1 MELRKVMNQKKLFCI
16 AALKI
21 GKDCSKL
28 IRKNL
33 KPGFYLFNNRCRL
46 ENDKIVLNPEFNIED
61 NIYGD
66 NIFLHAIVGMNG
78 SGKSSL
84 LELIYRMVNNFSCFI
99 DEKKRKRSNLLFVC
113 DIDAV
118 LYYTINETLYKL
130 ICKEDSVRLIEEKN
144 SKETTISENASNIV
158 KITEKFFYTIV
169 TNYSMQSLIS
179 SDYKGEKC
187 IKIPGGYTKTEPWIH
202 RIFHKND
209 GYSTATV
216 LNPYRSKDGWIDVG
230 KEERFTVSRLSSLL
244 YYYKKNGLNLVH
256 EYGLENVTF
265 RYDWQ
270 YIGERLKPWHSNLAK
285 KNYIKEK
292 ANQKSCGEIHPEL
305 DPEWDDFLCDVQN
318 IFFDLGSFLKKNP
331 NTFIRLIA
339 NAFGFDNDMVYD
351 KIEID
356 SYGYL
361 AYKVLSIASK
371 YSLYSKYHDLGDITK
386 LDKIATKKES
396 VLLQSLVRKILHKD
410 ESHITVKVHQVYNF
424 LNNYGA
430 IKKLLTKS
438 NGFSVED
445 YLKCLK
451 FDSAGTSLMA
461 LKRHLPPPFFIPSV
475 FLYKEQQEGKKKIG
489 NIPFEKLSSGER
501 QLFSTLSTCVYHM
514 ENLLSVKSEDLPKY
528 NNVNLIF
535 EEIEISFHP
544 DYQRCFVDNLISMI
558 KRLGYNKKFMINII
572 LVTHSPFVLSDIPKQ
587 NILYLKNGTDVSNDI
602 RVNPFAASICD
613 VLHQS
618 FFLEN
623 GFIGAFAQKR
633 IDELI
638 ECITGK
644 EKIDK
649 EKIKSRINNLIGE
662 PVIREYMLDK
672 AAHKE

>member
-1 MELRKVMNQKKLFCI
+1 MNQKNLFCI

-21 GKDCSKL
+21 GKDCSGL

-61 NIYGD
+61 NIYGK

-84 LELIYRMVNNFSCFI
+84 LELIYRMVNNFSYIFGLSYGIKPISRFI
-99 DEKKRKRSNLLFVC
+99 LDLNADLYYAINNSLFVLRC
-113 DIDAV
+113 VRDELILKKNGIVILDA
-118 LYYTINETLYKL
+118 TQQEIKEINQNEV
-130 ICKEDSVRLIEEKN
+130 DSTK
-144 SKETTISENASNIV
+144 S
-158 KITEKFFYTIV
+158 FFYTVV
-169 TNYSMQSLIS
+169 TNYSVQSLIL
-179 SDYKGEKC
+179 SDYSDEKTVGKKGYSNRDSWL
-187 IKIPGGYTKTEPWIH
+187 PPL
-202 RIFHKND
+202 FHKND
-209 GYSTATV
+209 GYSTSIV
-216 LNPYRSKDGWIDVG
+216 LNPYRSPDGWIDMK
-230 KEERFTVSRLSSLL
+230 KEEFLTVSRLSSLL
-244 YYYKKNGLNLVH
+244 VFYEEKKKRILT
-256 EYGLENVTF
+256 EYGLKDVCFVYQMN
-265 RYDWQ
+265 YA
-270 YIGERLKPWHSNLAK
+270 GNKLKKWIRDHEYS
-285 KNYIKEK
+285 
-292 ANQKSCGEIHPEL
+292 QEIAES
-305 DPEWDDFLCDVQN
+305 EEEDFLFFIDQT
-318 IFFDLGSFLKKNP
+318 FFDFFKHNEDYPKSYVSVVSKEYGFSACDKKK
-331 NTFIRLIA
+331 RMIA
-339 NAFGFDNDMVYD
+339 
-351 KIEID
+351 D
-356 SYGYL
+356 SYMYL
-361 AYKVLSIASK
+361 VYKTLSIASK
-371 YSLYSKYHDLGDITK
+371 YPLYAEFRDFVKDLK
-386 LDKIATKKES
+386 CKENLDNKKINELKR
-396 VLLQSLVRKILHKD
+396 LVELIKND
-410 ESHITVKVHQVYNF
+410 TSHIAIKVHQVLAFLDKYNEYETF
-424 LNNYGA
+424 FDKNEFSIYPYLKIMGA
-430 IKKLLTKS
+430 DLKKDTIIEIKK
-438 NGFSVED
+438 
-445 YLKCLK
+445 K
-451 FDSAGTSLMA
+451 F
-461 LKRHLPPPFFIPSV
+461 PPAFFRSKI
-475 FLYKEQQEGKKKIG
+475 FLYKGKFNEKDKC
-489 NIPFEKLSSGER
+489 NPVSYEKLSSGEK
-501 QLFSTLSTCVYHM
+501 QLLSTLSTCVYHM
-514 ENLLSVKSEDLPKY
+514 ENLVSVKSEKIPRY
-528 NNVNLIF
+528 NKVNLIF

-544 DYQRCFVDNLISMI
+544 DFQRCFVDNLISMI

>member
-1 MELRKVMNQKKLFCI
+1 MEQKNLFCI

-21 GKDCSKL
+21 GKECSEL

-144 SKETTISENASNIV
+144 SKETTISENTSNIV

-230 KEERFTVSRLSSLL
+230 KEERFTISRLSSLL
-244 YYYKKNGLNLVH
+244 YYYEKKGLNLVN
-256 EYGLENVTF
+256 EYGLKNVTF
-265 RYDWQ
+265 KYDWN
-270 YIGERLKPWHSNLAK
+270 YVEERLNPWLVDLAK
-285 KNYIKEK
+285 KKYIKEK
-292 ANQKSCGEIHPEL
+292 VDKKNYEKLCPEF
-305 DPEWDDFLCDVQN
+305 DQEWDDFLVDIQK
-318 IFFDLGSFLKKNP
+318 IFFDLGSFLKKES
-331 NTFIRLIA
+331 NTFISFIA
-339 NAFGFDNDMVYD
+339 NEFGFDDEAVYD
-351 KIEID
+351 KIQIN

-371 YSLYSKYHDLGDITK
+371 YSLYSEYHDLGDVTK
-386 LDKIATKKES
+386 LDKIATKNERA
-396 VLLQSLVRKILHKD
+396 LLRSLVHEILYED
-410 ESHITVKVHQVYNF
+410 ESHVTVKVHQVYNF

-430 IKKLLTKS
+430 IKKLLAKS
-438 NGFSVED
+438 NGFSVEE
-445 YLKCLK
+445 YLKCLR
-451 FDSAGTSLMA
+451 FDSADASLMA
-461 LKRHLPPPFFIPSV
+461 LKQHLPPPFFIPSV
-475 FLYKEQQEGKKKIG
+475 FLYRNQQKGKKKIG
-489 NIPFEKLSSGER
+489 NIPFERLSSGER

-514 ENLLSVKSEDLPKY
+514 ENLMSVKSKKLPKY

-535 EEIEISFHP
+535 EEVEICFHP
-544 DYQRCFVDNLISMI
+544 DYQRCFVNNLISMI
-558 KRLGYNKKFMINII
+558 ERLGYSDKFMINII

-587 NILYLKNGTDVSNDI
+587 NILYLKNGKDVSNAVRI
-602 RVNPFAASICD
+602 NPFAANICD

-623 GFIGAFAQKR
+623 GFIGAFAQKQ
-633 IDELI
+633 IDKLI
-638 ECITGK
+638 DSFEG
-644 EKIDK
+644 ERKIDK
-649 EKIKSRINNLIGE
+649 DKIKNRINDLIGE
-662 PVIREYMLDK
+662 PVIRDYLLNIV
-672 AAHKE
+672 ACKE

>member
-1 MELRKVMNQKKLFCI
+1 MNQKNLFCI

-21 GKDCSKL
+21 GKECSEL

-33 KPGFYLFNNRCRL
+33 KPGLYLFNNRCRL
-46 ENDKIVLNPEFNIED
+46 ENDKIVLNSEFNIED
-61 NIYGD
+61 NIYGE

-84 LELIYRMVNNFSCFI
+84 LELIYRMVNNFSYMV
-99 DEKKRKRSNLLFVC
+99 DQKKRKRSNLLFVC
-113 DIDAV
+113 DINAE
-118 LYYTINETLYKL
+118 LYYTINDTLYKL
-130 ICKEDSVRLIEEKN
+130 ICKEESVRLIEEKDG
-144 SKETTISENASNIV
+144 KEIAISEMSSNIV

-179 SDYKGEKC
+179 SDYKGENC
-187 IKIPGGYTKTEPWIH
+187 FGISCGYTNTEPWIH

-230 KEERFTVSRLSSLL
+230 KEERLTVSRLSSLL
-244 YYYKKNGLNLVH
+244 YYYKKNGLNLVN

-265 RYDWQ
+265 KYDCQ
-270 YIGERLKPWHSNLAK
+270 YVNERLNLWVTELAK
-285 KNYIKEK
+285 KAYEKQKENMETGKIMSPEDVFRLYNLFVNIQK
-292 ANQKSCGEIHPEL
+292 AHFDIV
-305 DPEWDDFLCDVQN
+305 DFLNKNINSFFYIIVSEFGYVQN
-318 IFFDLGSFLKKNP
+318 
-331 NTFIRLIA
+331 RE
-339 NAFGFDNDMVYD
+339 YD
-351 KIEID
+351 ELEVA

-361 AYKVLSIASK
+361 GYKILSIASK
-371 YSLYSKYHDLGDITK
+371 YSLYLKYRDLGGILN
-386 LDKIATKKES
+386 LDKEATKKERKS
-396 VLLQSLVRKILHKD
+396 LISLVNEIINKD
-410 ESHITVKVHQVYNF
+410 KSHITVKVHQVKNF
-424 LNNYGA
+424 LNNYSRLKA
-430 IKKLLTKS
+430 IHDKS
-438 NGFSVED
+438 KGFSIEK
-445 YLKCLK
+445 YLKCLNVDATK
-451 FDSAGTSLMA
+451 ISLME

-475 FLYKEQQEGKKKIG
+475 FLYKEQKKNTKKVRSIS
-489 NIPFEKLSSGER
+489 FEKLSSGER

-514 ENLLSVKSEDLPKY
+514 ENLMSVKSEKLPKY

-535 EEIEISFHP
+535 EEVEICFHP

-558 KRLGYNKKFMINII
+558 ERLGYNQKFMINII

-633 IDELI
+633 INELI

-649 EKIKSRINNLIGE
+649 EKIESRINKLIGE

-672 AAHKE
+672 VARKE

>member
-1 MELRKVMNQKKLFCI
+1 MNRKQLFCI

-21 GKDCSKL
+21 GTDCSEL

-46 ENDKIVLNPEFNIED
+46 ENDKIVLNLEFNIED
-61 NIYGD
+61 NIYGE

-84 LELIYRMVNNFSCFI
+84 LEIIYRMVNNFSF
-99 DEKKRKRSNLLFVC
+99 DVDYKKRKMSNLLYVC
-113 DIDAV
+113 DLDAE
-118 LYYTINETLYKL
+118 LYYTINDTLYKL
-130 ICKEDSVRLIEEKN
+130 VCKDESVCLIEEKDG
-144 SKETTISENASNIV
+144 KETMISEKASYIV
-158 KITEKFFYTIV
+158 KITENFFYSIV

-179 SDYKGEKC
+179 SDYKDEKC
-187 IKIPGGYTKTEPWIH
+187 IKIPGEYTKTEPWIH

-209 GYSTATV
+209 GYSTAIV

-230 KEERFTVSRLSSLL
+230 KEERFTVSRLASLL
-244 YYYKKNGLNLVH
+244 YYYEQKGLKLVN
-256 EYGLENVTF
+256 EYGLKNVTF
-265 RYDWQ
+265 ECDYQ
-270 YIGERLKPWHSNLAK
+270 YVWNKLELEFTTSTKVSVEKFHFKRNDSEWVSKLDS
-285 KNYIKEK
+285 YIKENPYSLLGFIVK
-292 ANQKSCGEIHPEL
+292 EFGYCNETKY
-305 DPEWDDFLCDVQN
+305 DDIIIN
-318 IFFDLGSFLKKNP
+318 
-331 NTFIRLIA
+331 
-339 NAFGFDNDMVYD
+339 
-351 KIEID
+351 
-356 SYGYL
+356 SYVYL
-361 AYKVLSIASK
+361 AYKVLSIVSK
-371 YSLYSKYHDLGDITK
+371 YSAYSKFKDLSEYG
-386 LDKIATKKES
+386 LDRFSGKKE
-396 VLLQSLVRKILHKD
+396 
-410 ESHITVKVHQVYNF
+410 E
-424 LNNYGA
+424 
-430 IKKLLTKS
+430 KLLTLLVDEIKKGEDKS
-438 NGFSVED
+438 HVTVKIFQTLNFLKNYDKVKRLIIKKNFFSIDD
-445 YLKCLK
+445 YLKCLN
-451 FDSAGTSLMA
+451 FDPANASLLD
-461 LKRHLPPPFFIPSV
+461 LKRHLPPPFFTPSV
-475 FLYKEQQEGKKKIG
+475 FLYKNQHIGKKKIN

-514 ENLLSVKSEDLPKY
+514 ENLMSVKSEDLPKY

-572 LVTHSPFVLSDIPKQ
+572 LVTHSPFVLSDVPKQ

-672 AAHKE
+672 VARKE

>member
-1 MELRKVMNQKKLFCI
+1 MNQKNLFCI

-21 GKDCSKL
+21 GKDCSGL

-46 ENDKIVLNPEFNIED
+46 EYDKIVLNPEFNIED
-61 NIYGD
+61 NIYGE

-84 LELIYRMVNNFSCFI
+84 LELIYRMVNNFSFLL
-99 DEKKRKRSNLLFVC
+99 DVKKRERSNLLFVC
-113 DIDAV
+113 GIDAE
-118 LYYTINETLYKL
+118 LYYTINDTLYKL
-130 ICKEDSVRLIEEKN
+130 VCKEESVLLIEEKDG
-144 SKETTISENASNIV
+144 KGTMISEATSNIV

-187 IKIPGGYTKTEPWIH
+187 IKNKFSGGYTKTEPWIH

-209 GYSTATV
+209 GYATPIV
-216 LNPYRSKDGWIDVG
+216 LNPYRSEDGWIDAG
-230 KEERFTVSRLSSLL
+230 KEERFTISRLSSLL
-244 YYYKKNGLNLVH
+244 YYFKKRRLTLIN
-256 EYGLENVTF
+256 EYGLDNILF
-265 RYDWQ
+265 KYDFQ
-270 YIGERLKPWHSNLAK
+270 YVMERLKPWYTMSSKVSVRHCF
-285 KNYIKEK
+285 IKISD
-292 ANQKSCGEIHPEL
+292 N
-305 DPEWDDFLCDVQN
+305 N
-318 IFFDLGSFLKKNP
+318 RIFKL
-331 NTFIRLIA
+331 
-339 NAFGFDNDMVYD
+339 
-351 KIEID
+351 D
-356 SYGYL
+356 SYLKNNSSSFFGIIAKEFGYSNDVEYDDIVVNSYAYL

-371 YSLYSKYHDLGDITK
+371 YTAYSEFKELGGVYSLERFSSKKEEEMLT
-386 LDKIATKKES
+386 LLVDKIKKDDVS
-396 VLLQSLVRKILHKD
+396 HVTIKI
-410 ESHITVKVHQVYNF
+410 HQTLNF
-424 LNNYGA
+424 LNNYDK
-430 IKKLLTKS
+430 IRHLE
-438 NGFSVED
+438 NFSIEE
-445 YLKCLK
+445 YLACLSFNPAK
-451 FDSAGTSLMA
+451 ASLME

-558 KRLGYNKKFMINII
+558 ERLGYNKKFMINII

-672 AAHKE
+672 VAQKE